1 MIYLIRRGR
10 ENLRQMTKTTFAV
23 KFDAS
28 GNRCVTQTVDE
39 MDKNH
44 RENCDRNA
52 TIGEGRMYEN
62 PQSIHCPVT
71 IVPSKLRND
80 RF

>member
-1 MIYLIRRGR
+1 LSWERKSTP
-10 ENLRQMTKTTFAV
+10 NDKTTFAIKV
-23 KFDAS
+23 DAA
-28 GNRCVTQTVDE
+28 GNRYVAQTVDK

-62 PQSIHCPVT
+62 PQSIHFFC
-71 IVPSKLRND
+71 
-80 RF
+80 